1 MKTEND
7 NGLQLRRF
15 QDDLKK
21 DLEACFLYDFQNIP
35 YYEIVDGLPV
45 LKHKSYFLDNDIRN
59 QIDASYLKLE
69 ELIGEFP
76 ILAPFWEQGGK
87 YFIIIDA
94 SISLMRLAFDDAR
107 KNRNDKKVMID
118 KLGANWQEFIVA
130 LAPIVFDYIDTRDSM
145 ITNYLSSVSRN
156 ALFDKIK

>member
-1 MKTEND
+1 M
-7 NGLQLRRF
+7 
-15 QDDLKK
+15 
-21 DLEACFLYDFQNIP
+21 AY
-35 YYEIVDGLPV
+35 LP
-45 LKHKSYFLDNDIRN
+45 
-59 QIDASYLKLE
+59 A
-69 ELIGEFP
+69 P
-76 ILAPFWEQGGK
+76 ILA
-87 YFIIIDA
+87 A
-94 SISLMRLAFDDAR
+94 SYSGRTFGISARNSLMRLAFDDAC